1 MPFHRFLIDCEYVL
15 IAVSAITGLVR
26 YQKMKTELR
35 YVVYFVWL
43 GGFTEILNVFYRSFL
58 FKNNMPI
65 GHFYIPFSILI
76 FSFMY
81 KRLLAGF
88 LNKYIF
94 NLLILFFV
102 LFAVINPVFLQ
113 SLWEFPNVL
122 GAVGAL
128 MLIVFSI
135 LYYGRM
141 MTEGKINRFA
151 NNPLAWINSLVL
163 FYYTGNFF
171 FYILFNLNV
180 ENSIEFAQLSTRLYL
195 ILNLLLYLFTAYIL
209 LIVDRKN
216 SYL

>member
-1 MPFHRFLIDCEYVL
+1 MPLHRFLNYFDYLL
-15 IAVSAITGLVR
+15 IAVSAILGVFR
-26 YQKMKTELR
+26 YKKMKTELR
-35 YVVYFVWL
+35 FVVYFVWL
-43 GGFTEILNVFYRSFL
+43 GAFTEIFNVFYRSFL
-58 FKNNMPI
+58 FNSNMPI

-81 KRLLAGF
+81 KRLLVGF

-94 NLLILFFV
+94 NLFIFSIV
-102 LFAVINPVFLQ
+102 LFAVINPVFFQ

-135 LYYGRM
+135 LYFGRM
-141 MTEGKINRFA
+141 MIEGKTQK
-151 NNPLAWINSLVL
+151 LADNTMVWVNSLVL

-180 ENSIEFAQLSTRLYL
+180 ENSIEFAKLSTRLYL
-195 ILNLLLYLFTAYIL
+195 ILNILLYLSTIFIL
-209 LIVDRKN
+209 LKFGKRRK
-216 SYL
+216 

>member
-1 MPFHRFLIDCEYVL
+1 MPLHRILIYIEYIL
-15 IAVSAITGLVR
+15 IAVNAIVGFVR
-26 YQKMKTELR
+26 YKKMKIELR
-35 YVVYFVWL
+35 FVVYFIWL
-43 GGFTEILNVFYRSFL
+43 GAFTEIVNVFYRSFL
-58 FKNNMPI
+58 FNNNMPI

-88 LNKYIF
+88 LNKHIF
-94 NLLILFFV
+94 NLFIFSFV
-102 LFAVINPVFLQ
+102 LFAVINPVFFQ

-135 LYYGRM
+135 LYFGRM
-141 MTEGKINRFA
+141 MTQVKINR
-151 NNPLAWINSLVL
+151 LADNTLVWVNSLVL

-180 ENSIEFAQLSTRLYL
+180 ENSIEFAKLSTRLYL
-195 ILNLLLYLFTAYIL
+195 ILNLLMYLVTAFIL
-209 LIVDRKN
+209 LIVDRKKK
-216 SYL
+216 